1 MSETSYCAGIDV
13 GTTKICTV
21 IGRKT
26 DTGEL
31 DILGV
36 GTAPS
41 AGLKAGI
48 IVDREDAISAIRAS
62 VESAREMAQLPL
74 RAAYVGITGDHVR
87 STNVVGR
94 VHTGPRGE
102 ITAEDVEQARQ
113 SAVDSVPCPVDRE
126 IVHTVVR
133 EYSVDGASG
142 VSRPIGMSGRRLD
155 VLLHVVTGMST
166 TIANVRSCV
175 EAVGIEVRAHVLEP
189 IATGRAVLTDAERDL
204 GVLLVDIG
212 GGTSDVA
219 VFVDNSICHTGAV
232 PVAGDRIT
240 RDIAEVLRISPAD
253 AEELKRKHGV
263 ALPELVSEND
273 MVKITKA
280 NGVEVDRA
288 PRRLVAE
295 IMEARLGEIFELVK
309 AQLARAPVPKVGGIV
324 LSGGGCLAPG
334 TAKLAGRVFDDI
346 AARTSQPGRVVGLT
360 NLVDS
365 PIFATGVGLAAIAA
379 DENASAASVL
389 RPAAIDT
396 DDVRS
401 WLTQTWTR
409 LRKRLPW

>member
-1 MSETSYCAGIDV
+1 MSDADYCAGIDV

-26 DTGEL
+26 DAGEL

-41 AGLKAGI
+41 AGLKSGI
-48 IVDREDAISAIRAS
+48 VVDREDAIAAIRAS
-62 VESAREMAQLPL
+62 VEQAREVAQLPL
-74 RAAYVGITGDHVR
+74 RSAYVGITGDHVR

-102 ITAEDVEQARQ
+102 ITAADVDQARQ
-113 SAVDSVPCPVDRE
+113 SAIDSVPCPVDRE

-133 EYSVDGASG
+133 DYSVDGASG
-142 VSRPIGMSGRRLD
+142 ISRPIGMSGRRLD

-166 TIANVRSCV
+166 VIANVRSCV
-175 EAVGIEVRAHVLEP
+175 EAVGVEVKSHVLEP
-189 IATGRAVLTDAERDL
+189 IATGRAVLTEAERDL

-232 PVAGDRIT
+232 PIAGNRIT
-240 RDIAEVLRISPAD
+240 RDIAEVLRISGTD

-273 MVKITKA
+273 MVRITKA
-280 NGVEVDRA
+280 DGLETDRA
-288 PRRLVAE
+288 PRRLVAQ
-295 IMEARLGEIFELVK
+295 IMEARLNEIFDLVK
-309 AQLARAPVPKVGGIV
+309 DQLAHAPLPKVGGIV

-334 TAKLAGRVFDDI
+334 TAKLASRVFDDI
-346 AARTSQPGRVVGLT
+346 PVRTSQPARVVGMT
-360 NLVDS
+360 NLIES

-379 DENASAASVL
+379 DEDASAADIS
-389 RPAAIDT
+389 RPTAIDT
-396 DDVRS
+396 HDVRS

-409 LRKRLPW
+409 LRGMLPW

>member
-1 MSETSYCAGIDV
+1 VPGEDGRLELSPSPQTAGGAPTAPRRCGADALSETSYCAGIDV

-48 IVDREDAISAIRAS
+48 IVDREDAITAIRAS

-219 VFVDNSICHTGAV
+219 VFVDNSTSLPRSCGSVPPTPRNSSASMALRCRSWSPRTTWSRSPRPTAWRWTARRDGWLRRSWRPAWERYSSWSRHSSHARRYRRSVASCFRGVAAWPPGQPSLRGASSM
-232 PVAGDRIT
+232 
-240 RDIAEVLRISPAD
+240 ISP
-253 AEELKRKHGV
+253 RV
-263 ALPELVSEND
+263 P
-273 MVKITKA
+273 A
-280 NGVEVDRA
+280 N
-288 PRRLVAE
+288 P
-295 IMEARLGEIFELVK
+295 
-309 AQLARAPVPKVGGIV
+309 
-324 LSGGGCLAPG
+324 
-334 TAKLAGRVFDDI
+334 
-346 AARTSQPGRVVGLT
+346 
-360 NLVDS
+360 
-365 PIFATGVGLAAIAA
+365 
-379 DENASAASVL
+379 AAS
-389 RPAAIDT
+389 
-396 DDVRS
+396 
-401 WLTQTWTR
+401 WG
-409 LRKRLPW
+409 

>member
-1 MSETSYCAGIDV
+1 MSEPSYCAGIDV
-13 GTTKICTV
+13 GTTKVCTV
-21 IGRKT
+21 VGRKT
-26 DTGEL
+26 DPGEL
-31 DILGV
+31 DIVGV

-41 AGLKAGI
+41 AGLKSGI
-48 IVDREDAISAIRAS
+48 VVDREDAINAIRAS
-62 VESAREMAQLPL
+62 VEQAREMSRLPI
-74 RAAYVGITGDHVR
+74 RSAYVGITGDHVR

-113 SAVDSVPCPVDRE
+113 SAIDSVPCPVDRE

-133 EYSVDGASG
+133 DYSVDGASG
-142 VSRPIGMSGRRLD
+142 VSRPVGMSGRRLD

-175 EAVGIEVRAHVLEP
+175 EAVGVEARVQVLEP

-240 RDIAEVLRISPAD
+240 RDIAEVLRISNSD
-253 AEELKRKHGV
+253 AEELKRRHGV

-273 MVKITKA
+273 MVSITKA
-280 NGVEVDRA
+280 DGLEVDRT

-295 IMEARLGEIFELVK
+295 IMEARLSEIFDLIK
-309 AQLARAPVPKVGGIV
+309 SQLARAPVPKVGGIV

-334 TAKLAGRVFDDI
+334 TAKLAGRIFDDI
-346 AARTSQPGRVVGLT
+346 PARTSKPTRVVGLT

-365 PIFATGVGLAAIAA
+365 PIFATGVGLAAIAT
-379 DENASAASVL
+379 DEDAFAAVS
-389 RPAAIDT
+389 RPATIDNQ
-396 DDVRS
+396 DVRS
-401 WLTQTWTR
+401 WIAQTWTR
-409 LRKRLPW
+409 MRKLLPW